1 MKLTQKTK
9 TILLVAV
16 VIAAALAAWGLWR
29 PSASGKL
36 TFATTRVERGTIGSS
51 ITATGTIE
59 PITQVEV
66 GTQVSGIIAK
76 IYVDYNSVVKKGQL
90 LAELDKTN
98 LENALQS
105 AEANMNTAKTEYDY
119 QLKTYERNKALHDKG
134 LVSDNDYEQAYYTY
148 RKASNDY
155 EVSKNNYE
163 EARTNLGY
171 AMIYSTIDG
180 IVLSKEVEEGQTVA
194 AAMETPTLFIIAQ
207 DLKQMQV
214 VADVDEADIGNVR
227 EGQRVTFTVDAYPE
241 DEFEGY
247 VTQVRQEA
255 TTTNNVVTYEVVIK
269 APNED
274 LKLKPGLTANV
285 NIYTLEKQDVL
296 TVPAK
301 ALRFSP
307 DTEIIGKDGI
317 VEKDPSIRED
327 ATHKI
332 LWQRE
337 GNTFRALPVEVG
349 ISNGALTE
357 IVSGAKE
364 GTTVVLEATASSMPG
379 QDEAAAGDEE
389 RSPFMPGPPDKDKN
403 KKK

>member
-180 IVLSKEVEEGQTVA
+180 IVLSKEVL
-194 AAMETPTLFIIAQ
+194 M
-207 DLKQMQV
+207 
-214 VADVDEADIGNVR
+214 R
-227 EGQRVTFTVDAYPE
+227 C
-241 DEFEGY
+241 
-247 VTQVRQEA
+247 
-255 TTTNNVVTYEVVIK
+255 
-269 APNED
+269 
-274 LKLKPGLTANV
+274 
-285 NIYTLEKQDVL
+285 
-296 TVPAK
+296 
-301 ALRFSP
+301 
-307 DTEIIGKDGI
+307 
-317 VEKDPSIRED
+317 
-327 ATHKI
+327 
-332 LWQRE
+332 W
-337 GNTFRALPVEVG
+337 
-349 ISNGALTE
+349 
-357 IVSGAKE
+357 
-364 GTTVVLEATASSMPG
+364 
-379 QDEAAAGDEE
+379 
-389 RSPFMPGPPDKDKN
+389 
-403 KKK
+403 

>member
-307 DTEIIGKDGI
+307 DAEIIGKDGI

>member
-155 EVSKNNYE
+155 DVSKNNYE

-194 AAMETPTLFIIAQ
+194 AALETPTLFIIAQ
-207 DLKQMQV
+207 
-214 VADVDEADIGNVR
+214 ADSDIR
-227 EGQRVTFTVDAYPE
+227 W
-241 DEFEGY
+241 
-247 VTQVRQEA
+247 
-255 TTTNNVVTYEVVIK
+255 
-269 APNED
+269 
-274 LKLKPGLTANV
+274 
-285 NIYTLEKQDVL
+285 
-296 TVPAK
+296 
-301 ALRFSP
+301 
-307 DTEIIGKDGI
+307 
-317 VEKDPSIRED
+317 
-327 ATHKI
+327 H
-332 LWQRE
+332 
-337 GNTFRALPVEVG
+337 
-349 ISNGALTE
+349 
-357 IVSGAKE
+357 
-364 GTTVVLEATASSMPG
+364 
-379 QDEAAAGDEE
+379 
-389 RSPFMPGPPDKDKN
+389 
-403 KKK
+403 